1 MMEQAALRLPV
12 KLVPSKSSQIIPIV
26 FFSVFLGFAIFW
38 TTMAATMTGKAN
50 FGDPGT
56 PEFWLGKLFPFFGVP
71 FMLVGAGGIGRAILK
86 MLPGSPYYHLEIN
99 ADGILL
105 RSLLKQKRYAWRE
118 LPQFETLERRRRSK
132 SGVQISW
139 YTVAMESLPPKP
151 GMPVGATYQREVL
164 RIFADEYG
172 AKNGQQD
179 AADLAAWLN
188 QLRELAQDKRL
199 NPAEEVEVPEGFRG
213 NAISAGLS
221 SSGLP
226 QSRPSQTVI
235 RRQ

>member
-1 MMEQAALRLPV
+1 MEQAALRLPV

-38 TTMAATMTGKAN
+38 TTMAATMIGKAN
-50 FGDPGT
+50 LGDPGA

-118 LPQFETLERRRRSK
+118 LPPFDTLEQRRRSK

-151 GMPVGATYQREVL
+151 GMPAGSSYQREVL

-179 AADLAAWLN
+179 AAELAAWLN
-188 QLRELAQDKRL
+188 HLRALALDKRL
-199 NPAEEVEVPEGFRG
+199 APTAPVEVPDGFIA
-213 NAISAGLS
+213 NAIATPSPLGGTAE
-221 SSGLP
+221 
-226 QSRPSQTVI
+226 RPPTVV
-235 RRQ
+235 RR

>member
-1 MMEQAALRLPV
+1 MDEHSVRLPIRLLPR
-12 KLVPSKSSQIIPIV
+12 KRAQIVPII
-26 FFSVFLGFAIFW
+26 FFGIFLGFAIFW
-38 TTMAATMTGKAN
+38 TAMAATMIGKAS

-56 PEFWLGKLFPFFGVP
+56 PEYWLGKLFPFFGVP
-71 FMLVGAGGIGRAILK
+71 FMLVGAGGIGRAILR

-99 ADGILL
+99 AEGILL
-105 RSLLKQKRYAWRE
+105 RSVFKQRRHAWRE
-118 LPQFETLERRRRSK
+118 LPQFETLEQRRRSK
-132 SGVQISW
+132 NGVQISW

-151 GMPVGATYQREVL
+151 NMPAGSTYQREVL

-199 NPAEEVEVPEGFRG
+199 SPTEEVQVPEGFRD
-213 NAISAGLS
+213 NVISAGLS
-221 SSGLP
+221 PSRLSQPRSSP
-226 QSRPSQTVI
+226 TVV